1 MQTQRLSALVRHPS
15 ALRRRAR
22 RAGMTLMEI
31 MIVIAILG
39 VLMTTVVIGLSGAK
53 DDADSML
60 TETTIRQLEQPLLRY
75 SLKHKGKYPSTSEG
89 LAAAFGK
96 EKVPTDAW
104 GNEFIYV
111 SPGAHGDHPYEVTSL
126 GKDGKE
132 GGDAENADIH
142 SWEMD

>member
-1 MQTQRLSALVRHPS
+1 MSHRSS

-53 DDADSML
+53 DDADAML
-60 TETTIRQLEQPLLRY
+60 TETTMKQIGQPLLRY
-75 SLKHKGKYPSTSEG
+75 QLKHKKYPTTSEG
-89 LAAAFGK
+89 LAAAFTK
-96 EKVPTDAW
+96 EKVPVDAW
-104 GNEFIYV
+104 GNEFIYA
-111 SPGAHGDHPYEVTSL
+111 SPGAHGDNDYELTSL

-132 GGDAENADIH
+132 GGEAENADIH
-142 SWEMD
+142 SWELD